1 MADEEERT
9 PLPLIPEQEYEDP
22 NNISTYDFIY
32 FIQDYTPFLRE
43 YLDYMLRENYI
54 TADDYGYYNSLID
67 ICEEI
72 NTNHGDDGTFE
83 TYRVQVE
90 PLMEWMTEE
99 CGQMNLYYEED
110 LRNDHAAIDQQQA
123 VQEQAPEGVPETV
136 ASRTRSKRPAS
147 AFEIPPAK
155 KGTNMISLEPTKQE
169 ELRIKLS
176 DGKEYTHTEIKDM
189 WRFSKEQTP
198 LRHPYTAEDKQ
209 KINELLEF
217 AKGGK
222 KTRKNKKKAKKTRN
236 VRKNKSKKAKKTR
249 KNKTN
254 NKRRC

>member
-1 MADEEERT
+1 MADEERH
-9 PLPLIPEQEYEDP
+9 PFLPEQEYEDA

-32 FIQDYTPFLRE
+32 FIQDYSAFLRR
-43 YLDYMLRENYI
+43 YLNYMLRENYI
-54 TADDYGYYNSLID
+54 TADDYGYYNSFID
-67 ICEEI
+67 ICNEI
-72 NTNHGDDGTFE
+72 NTDHGDDGTFE
-83 TYRVQVE
+83 QYREQVE

-99 CGQMNLYYEED
+99 CGQMNVYYEQYE
-110 LRNDHAAIDQQQA
+110 RNAIA
-123 VQEQAPEGVPETV
+123 QEEAPTGV

-169 ELRIKLS
+169 ALRIKLS
-176 DGKEYTHTEIKDM
+176 DGKEYTHDEIKDM

-198 LRHPYTAEDKQ
+198 LRHPYTEEDKQ

-222 KTRKNKKKAKKTRN
+222 KTRKNKRKSKKTRK
-236 VRKNKSKKAKKTR
+236 VRKNKSKKVR
-249 KNKTN
+249 KNKRT
-254 NKRRC
+254 KTRR